1 MVRFNLEDYATVEE
15 RLVKF
20 WQDHPDGAVITELI
34 KHEGDTVIFKASI
47 YFERGGQCVATG
59 YAEEIR
65 DASPVNKTS
74 FVENAETSAIGRGL
88 ANCNYS
94 MKRRASREEMMK
106 VQRMSSTPQAV
117 VGSKAAVP
125 APKVST
131 PEPQDD
137 GTLSEDQVSQF
148 FIACATKKIDP
159 KSVAEKAGNIDLENI
174 KASDLARLRVAF
186 KELQKSNG

>member
-1 MVRFNLEDYATVEE
+1 MPRFNLEDYATVEE

-20 WQDHPDGAVITELI
+20 WEDHPEGAVITELI

-106 VQRMSSTPQAV
+106 VQRMT
-117 VGSKAAVP
+117 P
-125 APKVST
+125 APQVSK
-131 PEPQDD
+131 PEPQED
-137 GTLSEDQVSQF
+137 GVLSGDQVSQF

-159 KSVAEKAGNIDLENI
+159 KDVAAKAGNIDLDNI

-186 KELQKSNG
+186 KELQNNAK

>member
-1 MVRFNLEDYATVEE
+1 MARFNLEDYATVEE

-20 WQDHPDGAVITELI
+20 WQDHPEGAVITELI

-117 VGSKAAVP
+117 AGSKAVP
-125 APKVST
+125 PSPQVSAPEVN
-131 PEPQDD
+131 E
-137 GTLSEDQVSQF
+137 TLSEDQVSQF

-159 KSVAEKAGNIDLENI
+159 KAVANLAGVQDLDNI
-174 KASDLARLRVAF
+174 KATDLARLRVAF
-186 KELQKSNG
+186 KELQNSAK